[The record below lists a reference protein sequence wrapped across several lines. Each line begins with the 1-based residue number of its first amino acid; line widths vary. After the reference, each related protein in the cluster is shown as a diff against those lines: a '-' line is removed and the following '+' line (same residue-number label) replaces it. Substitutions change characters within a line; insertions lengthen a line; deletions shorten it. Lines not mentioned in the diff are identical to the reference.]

1 MWCARPA
8 PANLVPTR
16 PPTNEETTMSDDLI
30 EVTQEAR
37 LSREAAAERLRQLAD
52 QLSRHNQVA
61 FEREGMRYS
70 VAVPAEVTLSVEIEV
85 GEENEIEIEINW

>member
-1 MWCARPA
+1 
-8 PANLVPTR
+8 
-16 PPTNEETTMSDDLI
+16 MSDDLI